1 MAEVLAIREIEDN
14 ARRGYV
20 DKMLVPY
27 IKDKLK
33 AEEQLLDAKQKASR
47 VAELEKELEMYIPE
61 TNIHRRSQ
69 LQLFVGY
76 SYDDVIA
83 ECRRLESAEET
94 VKKELEQAKAAHTVQ
109 EERNNVL
116 LGHIQTIADTI
127 PLIKN
132 AIRKHLD
139 DKTWDKGVFGDKIV
153 YDEKIRLGRT
163 YTEKDLLDEQERLE
177 SIKNKLLVNLQTLL
191 DKEEQ
196 LRRKEILIDSIYS
209 LQEEN

>member
-1 MAEVLAIREIEDN
+1 MKKYLCGLRYILFLIFLSVFHVMISVAQTDETDRRTILQQLLNNIGKTVTTDKLIRELNSITKKYTSNAYHSGIEMAEVLAIREIEDN

-132 AIRKHLD
+132 AK
-139 DKTWDKGVFGDKIV
+139 
-153 YDEKIRLGRT
+153 
-163 YTEKDLLDEQERLE
+163 
-177 SIKNKLLVNLQTLL
+177 
-191 DKEEQ
+191 
-196 LRRKEILIDSIYS
+196 
-209 LQEEN
+209 